1 LIPLGELP
9 VPEPPREFDYL
20 TQILWNAAGGAGG
33 VGGPPAAE
41 AGGYRALAALP
52 GISVQ
57 HDITDAAGN
66 PAIGISDDGDSQ
78 LLLDPASYQV
88 TGLRWVSTGTGP
100 VEKVS
105 PKGGAGK
112 VLPKGTVI
120 ESLAYAHVAEV
131 AAPGKK

>member
-1 LIPLGELP
+1 MLLLS
-9 VPEPPREFDYL
+9 R
-20 TQILWNAAGGAGG
+20 NAA
-33 VGGPPAAE
+33 GGPPAAE
-41 AGGYRALAALP
+41 AAAYRALAALL

-57 HDITDAAGN
+57 QDITDAAGN
-66 PAIGISDDGDSQ
+66 PAIGIFDDGGYSQ
-78 LLLDPASYQV
+78 LLIDPASYQV
-88 TGLRWVSTGTGP
+88 ACLRWVSTGTGP

-120 ESLAYAHVAEV
+120 ESLAYARVAEV